1 MKKGDNMKNRLYV
14 IICLKRSEYPTKKI
28 FWRPNMAGYT
38 SDFRE
43 AGLYASAELDNCA
56 GRNGDWIVEPV
67 TSYDVKILEVNRK

>member
-1 MKKGDNMKNRLYV
+1 
-14 IICLKRSEYPTKKI
+14 
-28 FWRPNMAGYT
+28 MAGYT